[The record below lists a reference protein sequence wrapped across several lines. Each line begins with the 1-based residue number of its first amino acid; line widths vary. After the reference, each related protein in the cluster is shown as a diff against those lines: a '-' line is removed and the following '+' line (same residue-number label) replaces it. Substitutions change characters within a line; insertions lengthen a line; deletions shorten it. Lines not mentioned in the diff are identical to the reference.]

1 MTAIATRP
9 VELRADEVRRA
20 TDPASLGITTTA
32 ALAAPDGIAGQ
43 ERALEAIEFALS
55 IGDQQYN
62 LYVSGEPGTGRSTAV
77 ARAVERAAQAR
88 PAASDWCYAYHFER
102 PGELLA
108 LEFPAG
114 VAPDFA
120 HSLDACVIECRRALR
135 RAFGAETYRQ
145 QRAALLKDLN
155 AQREQM
161 LDSLQR
167 EALAHGFMLQATP
180 TGLATIPLKHLDA
193 HDALTGNAGA
203 APAPGLEPMTPFE
216 FEALPAAERQRLSA
230 ESDLVQEVVARA
242 VPQLRALEEEA
253 RVRLRELDTQIAQ
266 QVVDAQTADLIA
278 RWGHLERV
286 ATFLQHVAADIVAH
300 ADVLR
305 ALPTQEIRG
314 ERRRDSTAELAEAEP
329 VAPDALLDLDGDLSE
344 RPDVAILLRRYRV
357 NVLVTGQE
365 QRTAAV
371 VQEINPSYANLVGR
385 IEFGLREGLPFT
397 DHLLLKPGAFHRA
410 NGGYLI
416 LQARDLFSRPRAW
429 EAVKRALRFGVI
441 SMEGEDEAGI
451 VPASA
456 SLRPQPIPV
465 RVKVILIGDPAT
477 YALLLTLDPE
487 FPALFKVRAD
497 FAGAMP
503 RTPEA
508 ERFYAQFAGDV
519 ARCAALPPLAA
530 DAVAALVEE
539 GSRWVEDQT
548 RVSTVLSAVR
558 DLAIEAGSTAA
569 RDGAATTTSVHVA
582 QAITTRERRV
592 SLIPDRLDEL
602 IAEGTIL
609 IDTAGAVVGQVNGL
623 TVLSVGGHPF
633 GKPARITARTAPGL
647 AGIVNLERET
657 MMSGPAHS
665 KGILV
670 LGGYLAGRYARD
682 FPLSLSG
689 TICFEQVYGEIE
701 GDSASSA
708 ELFALLSSLADLP
721 VRQGLA
727 VTGSVNQQ
735 GEIQAI
741 GGVNQKIEGFYTVC
755 ARQGLSGEQGV
766 VIPLSNVRHLLL
778 RPEVVAAVD
787 TGRFHVYAIA
797 TIDEG
802 IELLTGVPA
811 GDADA
816 AGTFPPG
823 TVNARVSQTLSAFTQ
838 CMRQFAVAPALAER
852 AIRP

>member
-1 MTAIATRP
+1 VADP
-9 VELRADEVRRA
+9 VA
-20 TDPASLGITTTA
+20 LGFDTTA
-32 ALAAPDGIAGQ
+32 ALAAPEGIAGQ
-43 ERALEAIEFALS
+43 ERALEAIAFALS

-77 ARAVERAAQAR
+77 ARAVQRAAQAR
-88 PAASDWCYAYHFER
+88 PAASDWCYVHHFER
-102 PGELLA
+102 PGEPQA
-108 LEFPAG
+108 LELPAG
-114 VAPDFA
+114 SAPDFA
-120 HSLDACVIECRRALR
+120 RALDACVIECRRALR

-145 QRAALLKDLN
+145 QREALLKDLN
-155 AQREQM
+155 TEREQM
-161 LDSLQR
+161 LSSLQR

-180 TGLATIPLKHLDA
+180 TGLATIPLKHMDVPA
-193 HDALTGNAGA
+193 GNAGA
-203 APAPGLEPMTPFE
+203 APAPAPGLEPMTPFE
-216 FEALPAAERQRLSA
+216 FEALPEAVRQRLSA
-230 ESDLVQEVVARA
+230 ESDLVQEVVAHT
-242 VPQLRALEEEA
+242 VPRLRALEEEA
-253 RVRLRELDTQIAQ
+253 RTRLQELDTQVAQ
-266 QVVDAQTADLIA
+266 HVVDAQSADLIA
-278 RWGHLERV
+278 RWRHLEGVSEFLRRV
-286 ATFLQHVAADIVAH
+286 TADIVAH

-305 ALPTQEIRG
+305 ALPALEAPI
-314 ERRRDSTAELAEAEP
+314 ERRHEGATELAEAGP
-329 VAPDALLDLDGDLSE
+329 AAPDSLLDLDGDLSE

-357 NVLVTGQE
+357 NVLVAGQG
-365 QRTAAV
+365 QPTAAV
-371 VQEINPSYANLVGR
+371 VHEITPSYGNLIGR
-385 IEFGLREGLPFT
+385 VEFGLRDGLPFT

-416 LQARDLFSRPRAW
+416 LQARDLLSRPRAW
-429 EAVKRALRFGVI
+429 EAVKRVLRFGVV

-465 RVKVILIGDPAT
+465 RVKVILIGDPET

-519 ARCAALPPLAA
+519 ARCAALPPLTA

-558 DLAIEAGSTAA
+558 DLAIEAGSIAA
-569 RDGAATTTSVHVA
+569 AGGAPATSGAYVA
-582 QAITTRERRV
+582 QAITLREQRM
-592 SLIPDRLDEL
+592 SLVPDRLDEL
-602 IAEGTIL
+602 IEEGTIL
-609 IDTAGAVVGQVNGL
+609 IATAGEVVGQVNGL

-727 VTGSVNQQ
+727 VTGSVNQR

-755 ARQGLSGEQGV
+755 ARQGLTGEQGV
-766 VIPLSNVRHLLL
+766 IIPRANVRHLML
-778 RPEVVAAVD
+778 RPEVVAAI
-787 TGRFHVYAIA
+787 GAERFHVYAIA

-802 IELLTGVPA
+802 IELLIGVPSGSADTA
-811 GDADA
+811 GA
-816 AGTFPPG
+816 FPAG

-838 CMRQFAVAPALAER
+838 RMRQFGTAPALAER
-852 AIRP
+852 TARS

>member
-1 MTAIATRP
+1 VADP
-9 VELRADEVRRA
+9 VA
-20 TDPASLGITTTA
+20 LGFDTTA
-32 ALAAPDGIAGQ
+32 ALAAPEGIAGQ
-43 ERALEAIEFALS
+43 ERALEAIAFALS

-77 ARAVERAAQAR
+77 ARAVQRAAHAR
-88 PAASDWCYAYHFER
+88 PAASDWCYVHHFER
-102 PGELLA
+102 PGEPQA
-108 LEFPAG
+108 LELPAG
-114 VAPDFA
+114 SAPDFA
-120 HSLDACVIECRRALR
+120 HGLDACVIECRRALR

-145 QRAALLKDLN
+145 QREALLKDLN
-155 AQREQM
+155 GQREQM
-161 LDSLQR
+161 LSSLQR

-180 TGLATIPLKHLDA
+180 TGLATIPLKH
-193 HDALTGNAGA
+193 A
-203 APAPGLEPMTPFE
+203 APHAAPTENADTAPEHGLEPMTPFE
-216 FEALPAAERQRLSA
+216 FEALPEAERQRLSA
-230 ESDLVQEVVARA
+230 ESDLVQEVVAHT
-242 VPQLRALEEEA
+242 VPRLRALEEEA
-253 RVRLRELDTQIAQ
+253 RARLQELDTQVAQ
-266 QVVDAQTADLIA
+266 QVVDAQSADLIA
-278 RWGHLERV
+278 RWRHLEGVSEFLRRV
-286 ATFLQHVAADIVAH
+286 TADIVAH

-305 ALPTQEIRG
+305 ALPALEARI
-314 ERRRDSTAELAEAEP
+314 ERRHEGATELAEAEP
-329 VAPDALLDLDGDLSE
+329 AAPDSLLDLDGDLSE

-365 QRTAAV
+365 QPTAAV
-371 VQEINPSYANLVGR
+371 VQEITPSYGNLIGR
-385 IEFGLREGLPFT
+385 VEFGLRDGLPFT

-416 LQARDLFSRPRAW
+416 LQARDLLSRPRAW
-429 EAVKRALRFGVI
+429 EAVKRVLRFGVV
-441 SMEGEDEAGI
+441 SMEGEDETGL

-465 RVKVILIGDPAT
+465 RVKVILIGDPET

-558 DLAIEAGSTAA
+558 DLAIEAGSIATGG
-569 RDGAATTTSVHVA
+569 GAMETTSAHVA
-582 QAITTRERRV
+582 QAIATRERRV
-592 SLIPDRLDEL
+592 SLVPDRLDEL

-609 IDTAGAVVGQVNGL
+609 IATAGEVVGQVNGL

-727 VTGSVNQQ
+727 VTGSVNQR

-755 ARQGLSGEQGV
+755 ARQGLTGEQGV
-766 VIPLSNVRHLLL
+766 IIPRANVRHLML
-778 RPEVVAAVD
+778 RPEVVAAIGA
-787 TGRFHVYAIA
+787 GRFHVYAIA
-797 TIDEG
+797 SIDEG

-811 GDADA
+811 GGVDA
-816 AGTFPPG
+816 AGAFPDG
-823 TVNARVSQTLSAFTQ
+823 TVNARVSRTLSAFTQ
-838 CMRQFAVAPALAER
+838 RMRQFGTAPALAER
-852 AIRP
+852 AAHS